1 MLSNL
6 GNHQKTYEWNIIFI
20 SEDAVCEIL
29 LCPIYWWGTWSIENL
44 SVVKDVIDFF
54 CMWMQ
59 LNQNHSA
66 RK

>member
-44 SVVKDVIDFF
+44 KQV
-54 CMWMQ
+54 
-59 LNQNHSA
+59 NQNHSA
-66 RK
+66 GK

>member
-44 SVVKDVIDFF
+44 SNLIKITQLESSDV
-54 CMWMQ
+54 
-59 LNQNHSA
+59 
-66 RK
+66 